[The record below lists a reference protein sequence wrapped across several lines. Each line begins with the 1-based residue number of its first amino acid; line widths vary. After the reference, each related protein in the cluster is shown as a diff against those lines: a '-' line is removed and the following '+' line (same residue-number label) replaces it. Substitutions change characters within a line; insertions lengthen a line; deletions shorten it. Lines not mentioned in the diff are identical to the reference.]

1 MFEQCAKHVNPVDS
15 LNMFYTVDRKKVA
28 GYCHPCKPSFQQEL
42 VKHILIVTLMVASRQ
57 PVADLLF
64 LINIIF

>member
-42 VKHILIVTLMVASRQ
+42 VKQILIVILM
-57 PVADLLF
+57 
-64 LINIIF
+64 